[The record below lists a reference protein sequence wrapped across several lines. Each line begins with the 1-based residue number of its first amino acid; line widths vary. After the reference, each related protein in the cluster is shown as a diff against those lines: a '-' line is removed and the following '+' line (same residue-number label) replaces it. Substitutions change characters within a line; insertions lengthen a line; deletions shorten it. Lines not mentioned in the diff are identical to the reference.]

1 MRARPEARPD
11 RRAANL
17 RDTNLAHIATLRYI
31 VRWEVAGM
39 AGPGDEMLTGAVGQ
53 HRLRASY
60 AGREQVIAALKDAF
74 VQGRLAK
81 DEFDLR
87 VSKALASYAELDTLT
102 ADIPAALT
110 EIQSAEVPRQSH
122 NKKVIQRGTAA
133 GASVSMAFTATLVT
147 VYGSPNVA
155 YVAVPLVGLFMTVLL
170 AGLLTLL
177 SWVLEKGSARQVPQA
192 PPTSTAGQESGRLA
206 PPDAADRLRQIRH
219 HPGHTAEARRSR
231 LLHPQL
237 T

>member
-1 MRARPEARPD
+1 
-11 RRAANL
+11 
-17 RDTNLAHIATLRYI
+17 
-31 VRWEVAGM
+31 VAD
-39 AGPGDEMLTGAVGQ
+39 PGDEMLTGAVGQ
-53 HRLRASY
+53 NRLRASH
-60 AGREQVIAALKDAF
+60 ADREQVIAALKDAF
-74 VQGRLAK
+74 VHGRLDK

-87 VSKALASYAELDTLT
+87 ISKALTSYAELDALT

-110 EIQSAEVPRQSH
+110 EAQSAELHRQSH

-133 GASVSMAFTATLVT
+133 GVGVSMAFTATLVT

-155 YVAVPLVGLFMTVLL
+155 YVAVPFVGLFMAVLL

-177 SWVLEKGSARQVPQA
+177 SWVLEKGPNRQASQR

-206 PPDAADRLRQIRH
+206 PPDSADRLRQIRH
-219 HPGHTAEARRSR
+219 HPGHTAEARGSR

>member
-1 MRARPEARPD
+1 V
-11 RRAANL
+11 
-17 RDTNLAHIATLRYI
+17 IAT
-31 VRWEVAGM
+31 
-39 AGPGDEMLTGAVGQ
+39 
-53 HRLRASY
+53 
-60 AGREQVIAALKDAF
+60 LKDAF

-87 VSKALASYAELDTLT
+87 VSKALASYAELDALT

-110 EIQSAEVPRQSH
+110 EAQSAELHRQSL

-133 GASVSMAFTATLVT
+133 GAGVSMAFTATLVT
-147 VYGSPNVA
+147 VYGSPSVA
-155 YVAVPLVGLFMTVLL
+155 YVAVPLVGLFVAVLL

-177 SWVLEKGSARQVPQA
+177 SWILEKGSTKQA
-192 PPTSTAGQESGRLA
+192 SQGPPTSTDGQESGRLA
-206 PPDAADRLRQIRH
+206 PPDSADRLRQIRH

-231 LLHPQL
+231 FPRPRL